1 MDRKVSINWFLC
13 CSLYGYRRIVLESNK
28 TRKHEWAQINKIQS
42 QYRHTKRKI
51 RRCVLYALFYYRHS
65 ICNRRSL
72 SLSLCR
78 SLVHNDSL
86 RFSRIFCVHAESTV
100 IWAYVMRDDCK
111 MSRRFLFLSRR
122 VFSLPFHIS
131 DAIIHNGYCIFV
143 IIRFFLASFRVF
155 SLPLAYP
162 FVLLHCRFMLSV
174 MAENHFLHEAWNGGI
189 QIKWFI
195 SVEELSQRNT
205 PTRWLFLF
213 LQKHELAPKR
223 ILYIIGMASIQSAM
237 WKWAKLFA
245 TFSIIL

>member
-1 MDRKVSINWFLC
+1 MLC
-13 CSLYGYRRIVLESNK
+13 FTID
-28 TRKHEWAQINKIQS
+28 I
-42 QYRHTKRKI
+42 
-51 RRCVLYALFYYRHS
+51 LFAIHGL
-65 ICNRRSL
+65 SL
-72 SLSLCR
+72 SLSLSGSQR
-78 SLVHNDSL
+78 FVEVLSTLVCICGEHRHLGVCDAGRLQN
-86 RFSRIFCVHAESTV
+86 VST
-100 IWAYVMRDDCK
+100 IP
-111 MSRRFLFLSRR
+111 
-122 VFSLPFHIS
+122 FSLSTCFFSSIS
-131 DAIIHNGYCIFV
+131 HFRRYHPQWLLYFCYYS
-143 IIRFFLASFRVF
+143 FFLASFRVF

-195 SVEELSQRNT
+195 SVEKLSQRNT

-213 LQKHELAPKR
+213 LQKHKLAPKR

>member
-1 MDRKVSINWFLC
+1 MLC
-13 CSLYGYRRIVLESNK
+13 FTID
-28 TRKHEWAQINKIQS
+28 I
-42 QYRHTKRKI
+42 
-51 RRCVLYALFYYRHS
+51 LFAIHG
-65 ICNRRSL
+65 L
-72 SLSLCR
+72 S
-78 SLVHNDSL
+78 
-86 RFSRIFCVHAESTV
+86 
-100 IWAYVMRDDCK
+100 
-111 MSRRFLFLSRR
+111 LFLSVALWFTTIRWGSLESFVYMRR
-122 VFSLPFHIS
+122 APSFGRMWCGTIAKCLDDSFFSLDEFFLFHFTFQTLSSTMVIVFLLL
-131 DAIIHNGYCIFV
+131 FV
-143 IIRFFLASFRVF
+143 FLASFRVF

-195 SVEELSQRNT
+195 SVEKLSQRNT